1 MIVAAMTGTS
11 LVDYPGKISSV
22 VFTQGC
28 NYDCYYCHN
37 RALIA
42 FNSCNFSN
50 SFKSQLAEDSEHHDD
65 SVTDSVT
72 DSSEVLSLDRVFA
85 LMRRRKGLV
94 EGIVVTGGEPTV
106 HAALPQFLTQ
116 VKDLGFAVKLD
127 TNGSNPSMIARLL
140 DRKLVDYVALD
151 IKAPWD
157 RYQQVCGEPANSS
170 EVIKTLALLA
180 EAGVDW
186 EVRTT
191 VCPSLT
197 QHDME
202 AIGAQIPTGV
212 FWRWNEYRIPEVFKQ
227 EHSAI
232 IHTPAWTR
240 NGGWGKF

>member
-42 FNSCNFSN
+42 FNSRNSSSLSN
-50 SFKSQLAEDSEHHDD
+50 SFKSQLAQDSEHHDD
-65 SVTDSVT
+65 SVTDSR
-72 DSSEVLSLDRVFA
+72 EALSLDRVFA

-106 HAALPQFLTQ
+106 HADLPWFLAQ

-127 TNGSNPSMIARLL
+127 TNGSNPSMVARLL
-140 DRKLVDYVALD
+140 DRKLVDYVAMD

-157 RYQQVCGEPANSS
+157 RYQQICGSAADSTK
-170 EVIKTLALLA
+170 VIETLALLGDA
-180 EAGVDW
+180 SVDW

-197 QHDME
+197 QHDMDT
-202 AIGAQIPTGV
+202 IGAQIPTGV
-212 FWRWNEYRIPEVFKQ
+212 LWRWNEYRIPEVFKQ
-227 EHSAI
+227 EDCAI
-232 IHTPAWTR
+232 IHAPAWTLPCLSQ
-240 NGGWGKF
+240 N

>member
-42 FNSCNFSN
+42 FNSCNSCNSSN
-50 SFKSQLAEDSEHHDD
+50 SFKSQLAQDSEHHDD
-65 SVTDSVT
+65 SVTN
-72 DSSEVLSLDRVFA
+72 SSEALSLDRIFA

-106 HAALPQFLTQ
+106 HADLPQFLAQ

-127 TNGSNPSMIARLL
+127 TNGSNPSMVARLL
-140 DRKLVDYVALD
+140 DRKLVDYVAMD

-157 RYQQVCGEPANSS
+157 HYQQICGKSANSS

-197 QHDME
+197 QHDMD

-212 FWRWNEYRIPEVFKQ
+212 LWRWNEYRIPDVYRQ
-227 EHSAI
+227 EDSAI
-232 IHTPAWTR
+232 IHAPAWTK
-240 NGGWGKF
+240 NGGWGNF